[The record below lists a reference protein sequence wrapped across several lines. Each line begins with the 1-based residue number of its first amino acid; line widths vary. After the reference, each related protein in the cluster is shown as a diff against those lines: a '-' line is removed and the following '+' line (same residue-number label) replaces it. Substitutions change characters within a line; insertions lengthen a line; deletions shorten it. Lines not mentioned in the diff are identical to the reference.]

1 MIRRTIFAAVLA
13 ALLVPAVALG
23 ATKPA
28 VTTGG
33 TADLTF
39 SGVTLKGQVDAN
51 GAATTYWF
59 EYGTTQLYGAE
70 TAHAAVTGTAPKAIT
85 AAVGGLAPATRYH
98 YRLVAQNAQ
107 GIARGVDRS
116 FKTKVQPLGLTLGAS
131 PNPVVPNAPT
141 TLSGQLAGT
150 NGGNRQVILQSNPWP
165 YSGGF
170 QNTGNPVVTDA
181 SGNFS
186 IPVLSVPVTTQYKV
200 VMPARPDV
208 QSPVVVVFAAL
219 QVRTDT
225 KKVAHHRHSV
235 GVRFK
240 GSITPAAA
248 GKQVV
253 IQKNRGGVWTTIAST
268 HAVADGSSRSTY
280 RKRVKVRRTGDFRV
294 VVVSIDQYS
303 TGVGRVVHIKAP
315 R

>member
-1 MIRRTIFAAVLA
+1 VIRRTIIVAVAA
-13 ALLVPAVALG
+13 ALLGPASALA

-33 TADLTF
+33 IADLTP
-39 SGVTLKGQVDAN
+39 SSVTLKGQVDAN

-59 EYGTTQLYGAE
+59 EYGTTQLYGGE
-70 TAHAAVTGTAPKAIT
+70 TAHATVTGTSPKAIT
-85 AAVGGLAPATRYH
+85 AAVAGLAPATRYH
-98 YRLVAQNAQ
+98 YRLVAQNSV
-107 GIARGVDRS
+107 GIARGADRA
-116 FKTKVQPLGLTLGAS
+116 FKTKVQPLGLSLTAT
-131 PNPVVPNAPT
+131 PNPIVPGGST
-141 TLSGQLAGT
+141 TLVGQLAGT
-150 NGGNRQVILQSNPWP
+150 NGGNRQVILQSNAWP
-165 YSGGF
+165 YNTGF

-186 IPVLSVPVTTQYKV
+186 FPIVSVPVTTQYKV

-208 QSPVVVVFAAL
+208 QSPVVVVLAAL
-219 QVRTDT
+219 QVRTDV
-225 KKVAHHRHSV
+225 KKVKRHRHSV

-240 GSITPAAA
+240 GSITPSAA

-268 HAVADGSSRSTY
+268 HAIADGATRSTY
-280 RKRVKVRRTGDFRV
+280 SKRVRIRRTGDFRV
-294 VVVSIDQYS
+294 VVISIDAYA
-303 TGVGRVVHIKAP
+303 TGAGRVIHIKAP